1 MSSSD
6 DTEHKQIGP
15 GDALDE
21 SAVIVD
27 SSVYADVWAEEE
39 EAIKRI
45 IEGCTDHND
54 SQRPACFDIVEAVQ
68 SRDGGTQGA
77 APTPPQNDPVVG
89 IDLGTTYS
97 SVCVWRNNTCEI
109 LADKNGTKNFASV
122 VSFGHNR
129 IYLGSEARNQIE
141 LNPENTFHNVK
152 RIIGRKYNDIEVRRE
167 MPYLSYKLE
176 DHDDRI
182 RLSCRY
188 KRMHPEEV
196 SALILMHLKSVAS
209 ENLGCDVKRAVI
221 TVPAYFTDAQRTA
234 TQDAARIAGLECV
247 RIINE
252 PTAAALAY
260 GMTKRDREDVL
271 VLIYDLGGGTLDV
284 TLMRIN
290 MKRKLFQVLASAG
303 NSHMGGE
310 DFDNRL
316 VDYCRERF
324 CKQYGY
330 ANLERLSLI
339 SLQTLKRR
347 CERAKRLLSTN
358 ESATI
363 VVQDFYEGRDLKITL
378 TRKHFEHI
386 CKDLFIIC
394 MKHIDDIMLDSG
406 IDRGLVS
413 EIIMV
418 GGCTRIPRIQENIR
432 NYFGKEPNTSV
443 DPDLVVSMGASV
455 MAYMCCNSD
464 DPFASTVLLLDVIP
478 LSIGIETH
486 GGIMTKI
493 IRRGTIVPTR
503 MEKRFTTDTD
513 YDTDIMIRIFEG
525 ERELVKDNRL
535 LGSFRLDIDDP
546 APRGVPQVIVTISI
560 DVNGVLDVTARD
572 QRDEAS
578 ERRLRITGNRGRLTD
593 DEVDRLVKEAREY
606 LLVDELQ
613 REISHLKFEI
623 GDMCKTIIENLD
635 DPECTVRRDDAA
647 TVRENVAKVRER
659 MQYLQDEQ
667 TIDVDEYRDVSRKL
681 KKRYAT
687 LILRRNR
694 AAERVAA
701 LADDNRGTNVFNE
714 DDEAADDYHTTITDD
729 FEDDVALSAQVDEEE
744 RAKIIDA
751 RQRLVSLYTDIRT
764 AITSRN
770 SALNK
775 QHRLEIMDLI
785 EDTELWVHVAE
796 NVGHAE
802 YEIRIHELDSKCN
815 EIMDMYT
822 VTGAYTYTPYT
833 MSPLEQ
839 LESTCFCLRATIKPA
854 LDAQELPE
862 AARVAG
868 GNMLVGSITHA
879 GAVVLDEAIAD
890 ALDWIDQVRDDG
902 GEYEPSKCLEWL
914 NNINGLTQ
922 HIYEKT
928 SVYSRDALVAAV
940 PTEGGSEA
948 AVNFVHGSGDIVPVN
963 ADDF

>member
-1 MSSSD
+1 
-6 DTEHKQIGP
+6 
-15 GDALDE
+15 
-21 SAVIVD
+21 
-27 SSVYADVWAEEE
+27 
-39 EAIKRI
+39 
-45 IEGCTDHND
+45 
-54 SQRPACFDIVEAVQ
+54 
-68 SRDGGTQGA
+68 
-77 APTPPQNDPVVG
+77 
-89 IDLGTTYS
+89 
-97 SVCVWRNNTCEI
+97 
-109 LADKNGTKNFASV
+109 
-122 VSFGHNR
+122 
-129 IYLGSEARNQIE
+129 
-141 LNPENTFHNVK
+141 
-152 RIIGRKYNDIEVRRE
+152 
-167 MPYLSYKLE
+167 
-176 DHDDRI
+176 
-182 RLSCRY
+182 
-188 KRMHPEEV
+188 
-196 SALILMHLKSVAS
+196 
-209 ENLGCDVKRAVI
+209 
-221 TVPAYFTDAQRTA
+221 
-234 TQDAARIAGLECV
+234 
-247 RIINE
+247 
-252 PTAAALAY
+252 
-260 GMTKRDREDVL
+260 
-271 VLIYDLGGGTLDV
+271 
-284 TLMRIN
+284 
-290 MKRKLFQVLASAG
+290 
-303 NSHMGGE
+303 
-310 DFDNRL
+310 
-316 VDYCRERF
+316 
-324 CKQYGY
+324 
-330 ANLERLSLI
+330 
-339 SLQTLKRR
+339 
-347 CERAKRLLSTN
+347 
-358 ESATI
+358 
-363 VVQDFYEGRDLKITL
+363 
-378 TRKHFEHI
+378 
-386 CKDLFIIC
+386 
-394 MKHIDDIMLDSG
+394 
-406 IDRGLVS
+406 
-413 EIIMV
+413 
-418 GGCTRIPRIQENIR
+418 
-432 NYFGKEPNTSV
+432 
-443 DPDLVVSMGASV
+443 
-455 MAYMCCNSD
+455 
-464 DPFASTVLLLDVIP
+464 
-478 LSIGIETH
+478 
-486 GGIMTKI
+486 
-493 IRRGTIVPTR
+493 
-503 MEKRFTTDTD
+503 
-513 YDTDIMIRIFEG
+513 
-525 ERELVKDNRL
+525 
-535 LGSFRLDIDDP
+535 
-546 APRGVPQVIVTISI
+546 VPQVIVTISI